1 MRKGLNLGI
10 TFSYAASLSGARR
23 IELNHIFGVSELEAD
38 LNVLQQVLLQALLED
53 QGLPDVTI

>member
-1 MRKGLNLGI
+1 MVVK
-10 TFSYAASLSGARR
+10 FLSWARR